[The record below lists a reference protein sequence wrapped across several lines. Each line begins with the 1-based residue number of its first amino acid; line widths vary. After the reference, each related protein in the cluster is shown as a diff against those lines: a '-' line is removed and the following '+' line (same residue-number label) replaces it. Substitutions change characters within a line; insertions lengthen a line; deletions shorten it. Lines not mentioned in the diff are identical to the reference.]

1 MYSVLIFC
9 PVPKISNSL
18 TFFNFNTIDLTQR
31 KMCAEAMSILTA
43 TDDNER
49 VDAGRTPS
57 FIHANSHQ
65 HARLFVELT
74 KKIGICGSL
83 FITTMRI
90 LVFLAMRPTRHPISI
105 LYPCPKLLRVSK
117 VIISARLENTSRLIK
132 AKNI

>member
-90 LVFLAMRPTRHPISI
+90 LVFSCHVPDEAPDIHSVPVSEASTSIKSYRIS
-105 LYPCPKLLRVSK
+105 S
-117 VIISARLENTSRLIK
+117 SRK
-132 AKNI
+132 HFPSYKS